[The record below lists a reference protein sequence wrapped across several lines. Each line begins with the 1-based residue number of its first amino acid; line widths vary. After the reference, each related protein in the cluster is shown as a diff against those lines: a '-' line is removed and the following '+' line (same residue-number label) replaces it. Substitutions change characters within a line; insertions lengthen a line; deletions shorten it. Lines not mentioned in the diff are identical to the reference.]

1 MQWLTEPDEYSG
13 VMTADDLFRSFRRRL
28 AIDSFSVDRFPV
40 ATRIASLGIVAIL
53 SGLLG
58 GCSLLKFNLG
68 GEPMPSRDLGLRLQ
82 TREFANAFSVRV
94 TQVADDIAART
105 TSSEV
110 RLNTIRWKL
119 SATASVRQA
128 AFGTEPMLALVDTWT
143 FCRQMR
149 DYFGKYAGEQSFGTT
164 GSLATALAAEM
175 ESEISGIARRNLSS
189 GEFERASA
197 FIDGY
202 SATNALTGLSFER
215 DSAALP
221 WRRDS
226 GADSVPTVGN
236 MPEAIT
242 DLSDRMTMM
251 GQQVPMELRW
261 RIDLERAEWEPF
273 AEGMKKFSDGAE
285 SVFEA
290 FPVLAENSKVLVE
303 NARQLTKAT
312 GDLTTTLA
320 PELARFDRQWTTT
333 LATFKTEREAVLEAL
348 RAERI
353 EVIKSLDV
361 QRESLTRD
369 FARERAEIAV
379 ATDKMAQ
386 NAIDRAGQ
394 QLRGL
399 IGTVLFYLVLI
410 LLIVLG
416 LPFVFG
422 YWVGKIAGRRA
433 QSSGTGERE

>member
-1 MQWLTEPDEYSG
+1 
-13 VMTADDLFRSFRRRL
+13 MTADDLFRSFRRRL
-28 AIDSFSVDRFPV
+28 VFDSFSLAQFPAV
-40 ATRIASLGIVAIL
+40 TRIPFLVL
-53 SGLLG
+53 MVVFSGLLG

-68 GEPMPSRDLGLRLQ
+68 GEPMPSRDLSLRLQ
-82 TREFANAFSVRV
+82 TREFANVFSVRV
-94 TQVADDIAART
+94 AKVADEIAART
-105 TSSEV
+105 TSPEV

-119 SATASVRQA
+119 SATASVRQS
-128 AFGTEPMLALVDTWT
+128 AFSTEPMLALVDTWT
-143 FCRQMR
+143 FCRQMN
-149 DYFGKYAGEQSFGTT
+149 DYFGKYSGEQSFGTN
-164 GSLATALAAEM
+164 GAYATALAAEM
-175 ESEISGIARRNLSS
+175 EGEISGIARRNLSP
-189 GEFERASA
+189 GEFDRASA
-197 FIDGY
+197 FITDY
-202 SATNALTGLSFER
+202 CATNALTSIAFER
-215 DSAALP
+215 DSASLR

-226 GADSVPTVGN
+226 ATDSVPTVGN

-242 DLSDRMTMM
+242 DLSDRVTMM

-261 RIDLERAEWEPF
+261 RVDLERAEWEPF
-273 AEGMKKFSDGAE
+273 AEGMRKFSVGAE
-285 SVFEA
+285 AMFEA

-312 GDLTTTLA
+312 SDLTTTLA
-320 PELARFDRQWTTT
+320 PELARFDRQWTAT

-353 EVIKSLDV
+353 EVVKSLDV

-369 FARERAEIAV
+369 FARERAEIAM

-394 QLRGL
+394 QLRSL
-399 IGTVLFYLVLI
+399 VGTVLFYLVLA

-422 YWVGKIAGRRA
+422 YWVGKVAGRRA
-433 QSSGTGERE
+433 LSSGKPERE

>member
-1 MQWLTEPDEYSG
+1 M
-13 VMTADDLFRSFRRRL
+13 
-28 AIDSFSVDRFPV
+28 DSFSQGRFPV
-40 ATRIASLGIVAIL
+40 ATRMASFGLMAVL

-68 GEPMPSRDLGLRLQ
+68 GEPMPSRDLNLRLQ
-82 TREFANAFSVRV
+82 TREFANGFAGRV
-94 TQVADDIAART
+94 TTVADDMAART
-105 TSSEV
+105 ASTEV
-110 RLNTIRWKL
+110 RRNTIRWKL
-119 SATASVRQA
+119 SATAAVRQS

-143 FCRQMR
+143 FCRQMN
-149 DYFGKYAGEQSFGTT
+149 DYFGKYAGEQSFGTNGT
-164 GSLATALAAEM
+164 LATALAAEM
-175 ESEISGIARRNLSS
+175 VGEISGIARRNLSA
-189 GEFERASA
+189 GEYERTSA

-202 SATNALTGLSFER
+202 CATNTLSSLAFER
-215 DSAALP
+215 DSASLG

-226 GADSVPTVGN
+226 APDSVPTVGN

-242 DLSDRMTMM
+242 DLSDRVTMM

-261 RIDLERAEWEPF
+261 RVDLERAEWEPF
-273 AEGMKKFSDGAE
+273 AEGMRKFSVGAE
-285 SVFEA
+285 AMFEA
-290 FPVLAENSKVLVE
+290 FPVLAENSQVLVE

-312 GDLTTTLA
+312 SDLTTTLA
-320 PELARFDRQWTTT
+320 PELARFDRQWTAT

-348 RAERI
+348 RAERM

-361 QRESLTRD
+361 QRELLTRD

-394 QLRGL
+394 QLRSL
-399 IGTVLFYLVLI
+399 VGTVLFYLVLA

-422 YWVGKIAGRRA
+422 YWVGKVAGRRA
-433 QSSGTGERE
+433 HSTGKAARE